1 MTVMD
6 NKKIL
11 TPRHGSCLAHGEAHS
26 TDHAS
31 WSRRDFLTSLGLT
44 TGGVFAISGLPVTA
58 YGRNPILQALG
69 QIETDRILVLIQL
82 NGGNDGLN
90 TVVQVEDD
98 LYYNARPGISI
109 PKLDTIPISTEL
121 GLHPS
126 LGPLESFYGNG
137 DMAVLQSV
145 GYPSPNLSHFRSTDI
160 WVSASDSETVLNTGW
175 AGRYL
180 DVEFPDF
187 GEQPPEFPLAVQ
199 IGGVSSMM
207 FQGPS
212 ANMGMS
218 LSSVALFS
226 QIAETGLVYD
236 TAGVPPTTYGS
247 EMSFVRAVANDSF
260 QYAEAVQ
267 AAAAA
272 GPNSVEYPSGN
283 SLASNLAVIAQ
294 LIKGG
299 LGSRIYVASLGSFD
313 THANQAGQH
322 ATLLRYIAESVSTFY
337 ADLQAD
343 GLQER
348 VMTMTFSEFGRR
360 VNQNGSAG
368 TDHGTAAPLFV
379 FGAGVEGGLFG
390 SIPDLSDLDLN
401 GNLKHSI
408 DFRSVYAT
416 VLSDWF
422 GLSAADTAGVLSGDF
437 ERIGFVTDPA
447 TPTANEPEP
456 LPASF
461 VLRQNYPNPFNPT
474 TMITYTLTE
483 ASHVRLQ
490 VFDMQGRRVQILVDQ
505 RKAPGAYTMPFDA
518 GNLPSGVYIY
528 RLDTDKGSEARK
540 MALVR

>member
-1 MTVMD
+1 M
-6 NKKIL
+6 
-11 TPRHGSCLAHGEAHS
+11 
-26 TDHAS
+26 
-31 WSRRDFLTSLGLT
+31 GLT
-44 TGGVFAISGLPVTA
+44 TGGVFAIAGVPVTA
-58 YGRNPILQALG
+58 YGRSPLLHALG
-69 QIETDRILVLIQL
+69 SVETDRILVLIQL

-90 TVVQVEDD
+90 TIVQIEED

-109 PKLDTIPISTEL
+109 PKLDTIPITTEL

-126 LGPLESFYGNG
+126 LASLEPFYGDG
-137 DMAVLQSV
+137 DMAILQSV

-160 WVSASDSETVLNTGW
+160 WVSASDSDTVLSTGW
-175 AGRYL
+175 TGRYL

-187 GEQPPEFPLAVQ
+187 GEQPPDFPLAVQ
-199 IGGVSSMM
+199 IGGISSMM

-236 TAGVPPTTYGS
+236 ATNVPPTTYGS
-247 EMSFVRAVANDSF
+247 EMSFVRTVANDSF

-267 AAAAA
+267 TAAAA
-272 GPNSVEYPSGN
+272 GPNSVEYPQGN

-313 THANQAGQH
+313 THANQPGQH
-322 ATLLRYIAESVSTFY
+322 GTLLRYIAESVSTFY

-343 GLQER
+343 GLQDH

-390 SIPDLSDLDLN
+390 TTPDLSDLDLN
-401 GNLKHSI
+401 GNLKHAI

-416 VLSDWF
+416 VLADWF
-422 GLSAADTAGVLSGDF
+422 GLGTAETAAVLGGEF

-447 TPTANEPEP
+447 TPIAIEPDP

-483 ASHVRLQ
+483 PSHVRLQ
-490 VFDMQGRRVQILVDQ
+490 VFDMQGKLVQMLINQ
-505 RKAPGAYTMPFDA
+505 QKGPGAYTLPFDA
-518 GNLPSGVYIY
+518 GNMPSGVYIY
-528 RLDTDKGSEARK
+528 RLDTDSGSEARK
-540 MALVR
+540 MTLLR